1 MKIRVAIADDH
12 LMFRQGIAALFLN
25 SPDMEIIAEAAD
37 GEEALV
43 MVETHKPDVLL
54 LDIEMPKKDG
64 IEVLKELQKKK
75 QPTKVLVLTMFK
87 SAQFVKN
94 IIKGGAAGYLK
105 KDVGRD
111 ILFEAIQKVHTE
123 GHYFTS
129 EAQAL
134 LVQGF
139 SQPQPSAKISPR
151 EKEVITLIVDGL
163 TTKEIA
169 AKLFLSKYTIES
181 HRQNVMLKLDVKNTA
196 ELVKYVLQHN
206 LV

>member
-25 SPDMEIIAEAAD
+25 NLDIEIIAQAAD
-37 GEEALV
+37 GLEALALV
-43 MVETHKPDVLL
+43 KEHKPDVLL
-54 LDIEMPKKDG
+54 LDIEMPNMDG
-64 IEVLKELQKKK
+64 LEVLNELKKRRET
-75 QPTKVLVLTMFK
+75 TKVLVLTMFK

-94 IIKGGAAGYLK
+94 IIQRGAAGYLK

-111 ILFEAIQKVHTE
+111 ILFEAIQKIHTE
-123 GHYFTS
+123 GHYFTP

-151 EKEVITLIVDGL
+151 EKEVISLIVDGL

-181 HRQNVMLKLDVKNTA
+181 HRQNVMLKLDVKNMA
-196 ELVKYVLQHN
+196 ELVKYALQHN